1 MSCVNIMQRNNKESL
16 QESGIGK
23 LVVFQQAF
31 LGWTVHHL
39 EFADIQLF
47 SNETT
52 QFFEKRVEKHVQ
64 SSSNSIFTYLT

>member
-1 MSCVNIMQRNNKESL
+1 MSCVNITQGNNKESL

-39 EFADIQLF
+39 ELADIQLF
-47 SNETT
+47 SQETT
-52 QFFEKRVEKHVQ
+52 QFF
-64 SSSNSIFTYLT
+64 F

>member
-47 SNETT
+47 SK
-52 QFFEKRVEKHVQ
+52 EKTHFLF
-64 SSSNSIFTYLT
+64 NG

>member
-1 MSCVNIMQRNNKESL
+1 MQRNNKESL

-47 SNETT
+47 RK
-52 QFFEKRVEKHVQ
+52 EKTHFLF
-64 SSSNSIFTYLT
+64 NG

>member
-23 LVVFQQAF
+23 LIVFQEAF

-47 SNETT
+47 SK
-52 QFFEKRVEKHVQ
+52 EKTHFLF
-64 SSSNSIFTYLT
+64 NG